1 MLPTLPDLEVQVI
14 SGSAA
19 SLIGRGMAFPGVLN
33 GARVSFRG
41 VQTNVGIS
49 RVVLSPSLRAACKVP
64 SGLRSAGC
72 GKTTAMSR
80 VPVILF
86 SLTGLMKAG
95 RTDHPTTLALSKR
108 LRMDA
113 STP

>member
-19 SLIGRGMAFPGVLN
+19 SLIGRGMVFPGVSN
-33 GARVSFRG
+33 GVRVSFRG
-41 VQTNVGIS
+41 VQMSAGILTQA
-49 RVVLSPSLRAACKVP
+49 LSQNSQAVCKVP
-64 SGLRSAGC
+64 TGLRSAGF
-72 GKTTAMSR
+72 GRTTAMSR
-80 VPVILF
+80 VRAILS

-95 RTDHPTTLALSKR
+95 RTVLPTMLALSKR
-108 LRMDA
+108 SIMGV